1 MTTKTEINDATKAL
15 YLEDSYLK
23 DCKATVLNVSGRR
36 VELTHTVLNPHGDA
50 IAHPQPH
57 DKGTLVLG
65 RKLLSV
71 SKTILEGDRIL
82 HYVKEKPPPVGSEV
96 GCYLDWARRY
106 RIMRNHTAMHIM
118 AQLALDICG
127 GRVNGNL
134 ECRDH
139 ITHIDLRDCRTEDL
153 LAKKIEREANKIIQE
168 DRRIKIFYIPLK
180 EVQEFIDPRKAE
192 SCVIPGNV
200 EKVRMVSIEGL
211 CTDICYGTVLRSTR
225 EIGHIRMLPKHN
237 KFFEEKAGGNK
248 RLAFV
253 VS

>member
-1 MTTKTEINDATKAL
+1 MTTKTEIKETTRAL

-23 DCKATVLNVSGRR
+23 DCKAVVTNVTGRK
-36 VELTHTVLNPHGDA
+36 VELSQTVLNPHGDEV
-50 IAHPQPH
+50 AHPQPH

-82 HYVKEKPPPVGSEV
+82 HHVKEKPPPIGAEV

-118 AQLALDICG
+118 THLALEICG
-127 GRVNGNL
+127 GRINSNL

-139 ITHIDLRDCRTEDL
+139 ITHIDLRECDTSDV
-153 LAKKIEREANKIIQE
+153 LAKQVEREANIIIQE
-168 DRRIKIFYIPLK
+168 DRPIELFYVSRK
-180 EVQEFIDPRKAE
+180 EVNNYVDPRKAE
-192 SCVIPGNV
+192 CLIIPNHV
-200 EKVRMVSIEGL
+200 DKVRFVAIKDF
-211 CTDICYGTVLRSTR
+211 CADICYGTVLRSTR
-225 EIGHIRMLPKHN
+225 EIGCIRILAKHN

>member
-1 MTTKTEINDATKAL
+1 MLMVTKTL

-23 DCKATVLNVSGRR
+23 DCKAIVTNVSGRR
-36 VELTHTVLNPHGDA
+36 VELTQTVLNPHGDS

-71 SKTILEGDRIL
+71 SKTILDGERIL
-82 HYVKEKPPPVGSEV
+82 HYVKEKPPPVGSDV

-106 RIMRNHTAMHIM
+106 RVMRNHTAMHIIV
-118 AQLALDICG
+118 QLALDICG
-127 GRVNGNL
+127 GKVNGNL

-139 ITHIDLRDCRTEDL
+139 ITHIDLRECDTGDA
-153 LAKKIEREANKIIQE
+153 LARQIEREGNRIIKE
-168 DRRIKIFYIPLK
+168 DRPIEVFYVSPREIHK
-180 EVQEFIDPRKAE
+180 FVDPRKSE
-192 SCVIPGNV
+192 SFIFPKGVD
-200 EKVRMVSIEGL
+200 KVRLVTIDKL

-225 EIGHIRMLPKHN
+225 EIGNVRLLPKHN
-237 KFFEEKAGGNK
+237 KYFEEKAGGNK